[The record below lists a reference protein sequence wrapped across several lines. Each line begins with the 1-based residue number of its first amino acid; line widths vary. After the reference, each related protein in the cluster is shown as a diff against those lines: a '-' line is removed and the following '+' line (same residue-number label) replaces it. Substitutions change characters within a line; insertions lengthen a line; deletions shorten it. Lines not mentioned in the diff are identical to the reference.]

1 MQTNTSLDKI
11 SKKNRH
17 QAKRQERGNHQ
28 SPNSSKENTGGD
40 AMNQTFTKHL
50 RHVPY
55 LFEERTITRYGR
67 ITIHALD
74 EGNR

>member
-1 MQTNTSLDKI
+1 
-11 SKKNRH
+11 
-17 QAKRQERGNHQ
+17 
-28 SPNSSKENTGGD
+28 
-40 AMNQTFTKHL
+40 MNQTFTKHL

-55 LFEERTITRYGR
+55 LLEERTITRLGR